1 MVNAAINLFAICLPL
16 QTPKVQES
24 ILEQVS
30 SFLSANSLQRD
41 PARKAAMIINIALA
55 LLSVLKVAV
64 KETRSASGDLKGS
77 AVEKV
82 MQDLIHVRISS
93 DRPIVHH
100 SHFSIRDSSCTLT
113 PTSGILQAKLSDV
126 SAAAL
131 VIVSLPRKSIIS

>member
-1 MVNAAINLFAICLPL
+1 MV
-16 QTPKVQES
+16 
-24 ILEQVS
+24 
-30 SFLSANSLQRD
+30 
-41 PARKAAMIINIALA
+41 INIALA
-55 LLSVLKVAV
+55 LLSALKVAV

-82 MQDLIHVRISS
+82 MQDLIHVGISL
-93 DRPIVHH
+93 DRSIIRH
-100 SHFSIRDSSCTLT
+100 SHFSIRDSSFTLT

>member
-24 ILEQVS
+24 ILEQIS

-55 LLSVLKVAV
+55 LLSALKVAV
-64 KETRSASGDLKGS
+64 KETRSASGDLKGP

-82 MQDLIHVRISS
+82 MQDLIHVCISS
-93 DRPIVHH
+93 DRPIVA
-100 SHFSIRDSSCTLT
+100 ILTLVL
-113 PTSGILQAKLSDV
+113 GIHYA
-126 SAAAL
+126 
-131 VIVSLPRKSIIS
+131 P